1 MWYQIGAYFRFLW
14 HSTNQHGVHSPFV
27 YQLVTKCFYHKKQRP
42 AYSVWEKTQQALK
55 NDQREIQ
62 MFDAGA
68 GSRVFSSEKRSIS
81 HIAKNAGTKSKRA
94 KLLNRL
100 VGYLEV
106 GNAIELGTSLGLGS
120 LAMILDNH
128 LQLITVEACPETLT
142 IANEVFQKNKCTSIC
157 AIHMTFDDFFA
168 QHPPNITYDLVFLDG
183 HHNGEAT
190 MRYYEKTLPFTHEN
204 TVLILGDI
212 HSSSDMN
219 NAWKILCKREEVS
232 VSIDTFYWGFLFFR
246 KGQVKEHFVVR
257 V

>member
-14 HSTNQHGVHSPFV
+14 YSSNQHGVHSPFV
-27 YQLVTKCFYHKKQRP
+27 FQLVTRCFYDNKKRP
-42 AYSVWEKTQQALK
+42 AYSVWRHTQQALK
-55 NDQREIQ
+55 NDQRDLQ

-68 GSRVFSSEKRSIS
+68 GSRVFSSEKRKVAR
-81 HIAKNAGTKSKRA
+81 IAKNAGTKFKRA

-106 GNAIELGTSLGLGS
+106 KNALELGTSLGLGS
-120 LAMILDNH
+120 LALRLDN
-128 LQLITVEACPETLT
+128 QLELTTVEACPETLK
-142 IANEVFQKNKCTSIC
+142 IAKEVFLKNKCASIC
-157 AIHMTFDDFFA
+157 AINTTFDDFFA
-168 QHPPNITYDLVFLDG
+168 QHLAGITYDLVFLDG

-190 MRYYEKTLPFTHEN
+190 LRYYEKVLPFTHEN
-204 TVLILGDI
+204 TVLILDDI
-212 HSSSDMN
+212 HWSKSMN
-219 NAWKILCKREEVS
+219 EAWKNLCKREEVS